1 MKHYLL
7 LTTAL
12 AGLSI
17 MAPPLALAQSG
28 GGADVPVTP
37 PPTGGTTGDGGGGT
51 DAPATNVVVN
61 GGANGGMAGGYNATI
76 TTTTTTTH
84 SYDFPDSDPVVS
96 TSTTTANNCPPVYYG
111 GGGGGGGNNGGGMGG
126 YADTTGDGFG
136 DTYTEQ
142 EARATTGHVSSGY
155 GGLTGSAS
163 MGGGNTSGGGGGSSD
178 GGRVICTHFYQKGE
192 MSELYYFADIEFTR
206 RNLHP
211 SIIRG
216 YHAWGIWYVERMRQ
230 NPGGLMERLMRPIA
244 LHRANEIAYRM
255 GLRDTPDRIG
265 RLVRVSLEPLCFVI
279 GLFAKERDWRR
290 LYAARDFSDFAAGYR
305 RYTALKTMRLL
316 NRHKQ
321 AVYAGQVRFTGSY
334 RGAVRPRL
342 ELYKVFSSA

>member
-12 AGLSI
+12 AGLSV
-17 MAPPLALAQSG
+17 MPAPQALAQSG

-37 PPTGGTTGDGGGGT
+37 APSGGTAGGGG
-51 DAPATNVVVN
+51 
-61 GGANGGMAGGYNATI
+61 GGYDPSPSPASVGPSI
-76 TTTTTTTH
+76 VRTTTTTR
-84 SYDFPDSDPVVS
+84 SYDFPDSDPVETVS
-96 TSTTTANNCPPVYYG
+96 SVDVSYCPPVYSG

-126 YADTTGDGFG
+126 YTDTDGDGYG
-136 DTYTEQ
+136 DTHSYGVGSGGN
-142 EARATTGHVSSGY
+142 RGNVSSGY
-155 GGLTGSAS
+155 GGLTGNAG
-163 MGGGNTSGGGGGSSD
+163 MGGGNTSGGGSSD
-178 GGRVICTHFYQKGE
+178 GGRVICTHFYQKGD

-216 YHAWGIWYVERMRQ
+216 YHAWGIWYVEKMRQ

-265 RLVRVSLEPLCFVI
+265 QLARVSLESLCFAI

-305 RYTALKTMRLL
+305 RYMALKTMRLL